1 MKQPN
6 LFQHCMQLTFV
17 CLISI
22 IGLPACSDSQTPPKT
37 VSIDRIGPTDDPAIK
52 KLQTICNTWLDT
64 TFKAVPLNGSMI
76 VAKNGTILFEK
87 HIGTV
92 HPGGKDT
99 IRASTLF
106 HVASTSKTFT
116 ASAVL
121 KLCEE
126 QKIVLDSPVAHY
138 LSPFRYPGVTVRQ
151 LLNHRS
157 GLPNYLFFI
166 DNLQYKKNT
175 LLKNQDILDCM
186 NINKAK
192 IKGITKPGTAFQY
205 CNTNYAI
212 LALLVEK
219 VTGTSFPEYLQK
231 TIFEPYGLTNTF
243 VLSPKDSIRSTPSFE
258 SNRKPFPF
266 TQLDYIYGDK
276 NVFTTAEDL
285 LKWSVVLDKK
295 ELLSPASYEE
305 AYRSYSFEKPGK
317 RNYGLGWR
325 LINGDSTRKIIYHNG
340 WWHGNNSIFMRIP
353 AEGITII
360 VQNNIYNKKVYSAM
374 NIPAA
379 IDSIYKPEGDGL

>member
-1 MKQPN
+1 M
-6 LFQHCMQLTFV
+6 FQRCAQLTFV

-22 IGLPACSDSQTPPKT
+22 IGFPACSDSQTHPKT
-37 VSIDRIGPTDDPAIK
+37 VSLERIGPTDDPAIK
-52 KLQTICNTWLDT
+52 QLQAICNTWYDT
-64 TFKAVPLNGSMI
+64 TFKTIPLNGSMI
-76 VAKNGTILFEK
+76 VAKNGKILFEK
-87 HIGTV
+87 HNGTIR
-92 HPGGKDT
+92 PGGTDT

-116 ASAVL
+116 ATAIL
-121 KLCEE
+121 KLCDE
-126 QKIVLDSPVAHY
+126 QKIVLDSPVSHY

-175 LLKNQDILDCM
+175 LLSNQDILDCM
-186 NINKAK
+186 NMHKSR
-192 IKGITKPGTAFQY
+192 IKGITKPGMAFQY

-219 VTGTSFPEYLQK
+219 VTGTSFPDYLQK

-243 VLSPKDSIRSTPSFE
+243 VLSSKDSIRSTPSFE

-295 ELLSPASYEE
+295 EILSPASYNE

-325 LINGDSTRKIIYHNG
+325 LINSGDSTRKIIYHNG
-340 WWHGNNSIFMRIP
+340 WWHGNNSIFVRIP

-379 IDSIYKPEGDGL
+379 IDSSYRPEGDGF